1 MLMRYLLVG
10 VLATA
15 LHYAILIGVVERL
28 HGAPPLGA
36 GLGALAGAVLAYVG
50 NRRFT
55 FLDSRA
61 AHTQALPRFMLI
73 AAAMALGHAAI
84 VWCGSSVL
92 GLHYL
97 LAQVLASAVAFL
109 CGFQLNKTW
118 SFA

>member
-1 MLMRYLLVG
+1 MLMRYLWVG

-28 HGAPPLGA
+28 HRSPALGA
-36 GLGALAGAVLAYVG
+36 GLGALAGAVLAYLG

-55 FLDSRA
+55 FAASTA
-61 AHTQALPRFMLI
+61 AHAQALPRFMLI
-73 AAAMALGHAAI
+73 AAGMALGHAAI

-97 LAQVLASAVAFL
+97 VAQVLASGTAFL
-109 CGFQLNKTW
+109 CGFQLNKSW